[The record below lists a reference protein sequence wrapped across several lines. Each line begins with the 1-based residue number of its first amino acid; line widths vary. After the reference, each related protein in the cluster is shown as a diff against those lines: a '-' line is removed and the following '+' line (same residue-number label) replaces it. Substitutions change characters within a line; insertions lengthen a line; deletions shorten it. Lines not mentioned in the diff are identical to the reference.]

1 MGVVSVQIVQKPEK
15 VMVKDTPKETSREK
29 NGNGK
34 KFGQLRCLGPV
45 PNLEEHVHPDWW
57 KNIFNSFYLKTDADV
72 VDDDNMTRQEIDM
85 FVKILNLS
93 AEDKVLDLCCGQGRH
108 SLELA
113 QRGLKFVE
121 GIDRSHYLIQKARQ
135 TAKKDNI
142 EVKFREGDA
151 RKLPYPPDTFD
162 VVLILGNSF
171 GYFETINDDLRVLK
185 EAFRV
190 LKPWDRVL
198 IDVAD
203 GKYLRKNFQSR
214 SWEWIDKSLFV
225 CRERSLSLDG
235 QSLISREVITHVEKG
250 VLADQFYDERLY
262 TKETLSEILKTAGFS
277 DITVHGEITTDS
289 ARNQDL
295 GMMERRLIITAEVKK
310 EWTPVRRKQLGTVKN
325 VAVMLGDPNKPDPLK
340 PSSIFDEDDFYT
352 IDQLK
357 SALRELGDYRFV
369 YLNDHNALITDLAK
383 LKGKIDYVF
392 NLCDEGFNNDARKE
406 LNVPALLEILGI
418 PYTGSGPQCLAHCY
432 DKSLVRGIAKEMGI
446 PVPKGFFVKPQ
457 DKAFDLSVDFPVII
471 KPNFGDSSFG
481 ITQSSVANTVEELIN
496 AIAKIRD
503 SFGYDK
509 PVLVEEF
516 LNGKEITV
524 GIIGN
529 PPESYM
535 VLPII
540 EEDFS
545 SLPDSLPRI
554 CGYEAKWVP
563 DSPYWGLKS
572 VLVDLPEEVR
582 RFLEECCLKLFER
595 LECKDYCRF
604 DWRFDLDGNPKLLE
618 VNPNPGW
625 CWDGHLAKMAKF
637 GGINYKGMLEG
648 IIKAAETRM
657 GILPNDDK
665 REKETAVKNCAAE
678 TVIA

>member
-1 MGVVSVQIVQKPEK
+1 MQIAQKPEK
-15 VMVKDTPKETSREK
+15 VPVKELPKEASREK

-34 KFGQLRCLGPV
+34 KFNQLRCLGPV

-72 VDDDNMTRQEIDM
+72 VDDSNMTRQEIDM
-85 FVKILNLS
+85 FVRILNLS
-93 AEDKVLDLCCGQGRH
+93 PEDKVLDLCCGQGRH

-113 QRGLKFVE
+113 QRGFKFVE

-135 TAKKDNI
+135 TAKKDGI
-142 EVKFREGDA
+142 EAKFREGDA

-203 GKYLRKNFQSR
+203 GTYLRKNFQSR

-262 TKETLSEILKTAGFS
+262 TKETLTEILRTAGFS

-295 GMMERRLIITAEVKK
+295 GMMERRLIITAAVKK

-357 SALRELGDYRFV
+357 SALREFGDYRFV
-369 YLNDHNALITDLAK
+369 YLNDHNALIADLTK

-529 PPESYM
+529 PPESYT

-572 VLVDLPEEVR
+572 VQVDLPDDVR

-637 GGINYKGMLEG
+637 GGLNYKGMLEG
-648 IIKAAETRM
+648 IIKAAETRL

-665 REKETAVKNCAAE
+665 REKETAVKNYAVE
-678 TVIA
+678 TIIA

>member
-1 MGVVSVQIVQKPEK
+1 MGVSSVQVLQKTGK
-15 VMVKDTPKETSREK
+15 VIVKDSARDGLKEK
-29 NGNGK
+29 GMQGK
-34 KFGQLRCLGPV
+34 KMGGLRCLGPV
-45 PNLEEHVHPDWW
+45 PNLEEHVQSDWW
-57 KNIFNSFYLKTDADV
+57 RKIFNAFYLKTDADV
-72 VDDDNMTRQEIDM
+72 VDDENITRQEIDD
-85 FVKILNLS
+85 FVKILKLS
-93 AEDKVLDLCCGQGRH
+93 PDDKILDLCCGQGRH

-113 QRGLKFVE
+113 QRGFQCVE

-135 TAKKDNI
+135 TAKKDNL

-151 RKLPYPPDTFD
+151 RKLPFGPDTFD

-185 EAFRV
+185 EVFRV
-190 LKPWDRVL
+190 LKPRDRVL

-203 GKYLRKNFQSR
+203 GQYLRKNFQSR
-214 SWEWIDKSLFV
+214 SWEWIDKNLFV

-235 QSLISREVITHVEKG
+235 QSLITREVITHAEKG

-262 TKETLSEILKTAGFS
+262 TQESLTELLKTAGFS
-277 DITVHGEITTDS
+277 DITLHGEIATDS
-289 ARNQDL
+289 DRNQDL
-295 GMMERRLIITAEVKK
+295 GMMERRLIVTATVKK
-310 EWTPVRRKQLGTVKN
+310 EWTPIRRKQLGSLKN
-325 VAVMLGDPNKPDPLK
+325 VAVIMGDPNKPDPLK

-357 SALRELGDYRFV
+357 SALRELKDYRFI
-369 YLNDHNALITDLAK
+369 YMNDHNSLISEMTK
-383 LKGKIDYVF
+383 LKGKVDFVL

-418 PYTGSGPQCLAHCY
+418 SYTGSGPQCLAHCY
-432 DKSLVRGIAKEMGI
+432 DKSLVRGIAKEMQI
-446 PVPKGFFVKPQ
+446 PVPKGFLVKPQ
-457 DKAFDLSVDFPVII
+457 DKAFELSVDFPVIV

-481 ITQSSVANTVEELIN
+481 ITQSSVARTGEQLIN
-496 AIAKIRD
+496 AISKIRD

-509 PVLVEEF
+509 PILVEEF
-516 LNGKEITV
+516 LTGKEVTV

-529 PPESYM
+529 PPESYT

-545 SLPDSLPRI
+545 ALPESLPKI

-572 VLVDLPEEVR
+572 ILADIPEDTKR
-582 RFLEECCLKLFER
+582 LMEEWCIKLFER
-595 LECKDYCRF
+595 LDCKDYCRF
-604 DWRFDLDGNPKLLE
+604 DWRFDAYGTPKLLE

-637 GGINYKGMLEG
+637 ANINYQAMFEA
-648 IIKAAETRM
+648 IIKAAEVRLN
-657 GILPNDDK
+657 IPPIEEK
-665 REKETAVKNCAAE
+665 RERENGSKNYN
-678 TVIA
+678 

>member
-1 MGVVSVQIVQKPEK
+1 
-15 VMVKDTPKETSREK
+15 MVKDIPKETVKEK
-29 NGNGK
+29 SCQGK
-34 KFGQLRCLGPV
+34 KMNGLRCLGPV

-57 KNIFNSFYLKTDADV
+57 RKIFNSFYLKTDADV
-72 VDDDNMTRQEIDM
+72 VDDNNLTRQEIDA

-93 AEDKVLDLCCGQGRH
+93 PDDKILDLCCGQGRH
-108 SLELA
+108 SLELGK
-113 QRGLKFVE
+113 RGFKNVE

-135 TAKKDNI
+135 SAKKDNI

-151 RKLPYPPDTFD
+151 RKLPFTHDAFD

-185 EAFRV
+185 EVFRV
-190 LKPWDRVL
+190 LKPRGRVL

-203 GKYLRKNFQSR
+203 GKFLRKNFQSR

-262 TKETLSEILKTAGFS
+262 TKESISDILKTAGFS
-277 DITVHGEITTDS
+277 DITVHCEIATDS

-295 GMMERRLIITAEVKK
+295 GMMERRLIITGVVKK
-310 EWTPVRRKQLGTVKN
+310 EWTPIRRKQLGAVKN
-325 VAVMLGDPNKPDPLK
+325 VAVVLGDPNKPDPLK

-357 SALRELGDYRFV
+357 SALRECKDYRFV
-369 YLNDHNALITDLAK
+369 YLNDHNSLIGELVK
-383 LKGKIDYVF
+383 LKGKIDFVL
-392 NLCDEGFNNDARKE
+392 NLCDEGYNNDARRE
-406 LNVPALLEILGI
+406 LNIPALLEIVGI
-418 PYTGSGPQCLAHCY
+418 SYTGSGPQCLAHCY

-457 DKAFDLSVDFPVII
+457 DKAFELSVDFPVIV

-481 ITQSSVANTVEELIN
+481 ITQSSVAGTGEQLIN
-496 AIAKIRD
+496 AVAKIRD

-509 PVLVEEF
+509 PILVEEF
-516 LNGKEITV
+516 LNGKEVTV

-529 PPESYM
+529 PPESYT

-545 SLPDSLPRI
+545 ALPESLPKI

-572 VLVDLPEEVR
+572 ILVDLPEETR
-582 RFLEECCLKLFER
+582 RLMEEWCLKLFER
-595 LECKDYCRF
+595 LDCKDYCRF

-637 GGINYKGMLEG
+637 AGLNYQGMLEA
-648 IIKAAETRM
+648 IIKAAEARL
-657 GILPNDDK
+657 GILPSDEK
-665 REKETAVKNCAAE
+665 REKDYPVRVNYHA
-678 TVIA
+678 

>member
-1 MGVVSVQIVQKPEK
+1 MQIVQKTEK
-15 VMVKDTPKETSREK
+15 VLVKDLPKEAPREK

-34 KFGQLRCLGPV
+34 KFNQLRCLGPV

-72 VDDDNMTRQEIDM
+72 VDDNNMTRQEIDM
-85 FVKILNLS
+85 FVRILNLS
-93 AEDKVLDLCCGQGRH
+93 SEDKVLDLCCGQGRH

-113 QRGLKFVE
+113 QRGFKFVE

-142 EVKFREGDA
+142 EAKFREGDA

-262 TKETLSEILKTAGFS
+262 TKETLTEILKTAGFS

-295 GMMERRLIITAEVKK
+295 GMMERRLIITAVVKK
-310 EWTPVRRKQLGTVKN
+310 EWTPVRRKQVGTVKN

-369 YLNDHNALITDLAK
+369 YLNDHNALIAELAK

-529 PPESYM
+529 PPESYT

-545 SLPDSLPRI
+545 SLPDALPKI

-563 DSPYWGLKS
+563 ESPYWGLKS
-572 VLVDLPEEVR
+572 IPVDLPEEVR

-637 GGINYKGMLEG
+637 GGLNYKGMLEG
-648 IIKAAETRM
+648 IIKAAEARL

-665 REKETAVKNCAAE
+665 REKETTVKNYAAE

>member
-1 MGVVSVQIVQKPEK
+1 VQIVQKPEK
-15 VMVKDTPKETSREK
+15 VMVKDTPKETPREK

-665 REKETAVKNCAAE
+665 REKESAVKNYAAE